1 MGLETSTYVNGL
13 NANNPA
19 ATDGLAQADDHL
31 RLIKSTI
38 KNTLPNLTGAVTATQ
53 DELNVLSG
61 STVTTADL
69 NDLAGCPTT
78 LADLTASASGLNT
91 AASHY
96 VPSGGIIMWSG
107 AINAIPSGWVLCDGN
122 NSTPNLVDSFVMGAG
137 GGTAVGATGGAN
149 DKTLAAANIPAHS
162 HTFSGSTNH
171 TGDHYHLDG
180 EVMDVTAEATFGW
193 DYSTAASRVDQS
205 QSETKSAHARTSV
218 AGAHSHTFSGTTSS
232 YGSGQAFD
240 NRPAYYALAYIM
252 KT

>member
-53 DELNVLSG
+53 DELNVLDG
-61 STVTTADL
+61 STATTADL
-69 NDLAGCPTT
+69 NDLAGCSTT
-78 LADLTASASGLNT
+78 LSDLTASASGLNT

-107 AINAIPSGWVLCDGN
+107 AINAIPSGWALCDGSN
-122 NSTPNLVDSFVMGAG
+122 GTPNLVDRFVMGAG

-149 DKTLAAANIPAHS
+149 SKTLSADNIPAHS
-162 HTFSGSTNH
+162 HTFSGTTDSA
-171 TGDHYHLDG
+171 GDHNHGNG
-180 EVMDVTAEATFGW
+180 EACDVTAEAMYGTKSGP
-193 DYSTAASRVDQS
+193 TVGRVDQS
-205 QSETKSAHARTSV
+205 QAESKNQQALTET
-218 AGAHSHTFSGTTSS
+218 AGAHTHTFSGTTSS

-240 NRPAYYALAYIM
+240 NRPAFYALAYIM